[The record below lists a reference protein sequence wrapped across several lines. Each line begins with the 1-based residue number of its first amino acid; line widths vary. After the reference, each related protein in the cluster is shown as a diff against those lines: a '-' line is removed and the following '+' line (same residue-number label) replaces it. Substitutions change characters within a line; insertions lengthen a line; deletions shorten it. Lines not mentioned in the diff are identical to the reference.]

1 MLILPSFIISCLV
14 FRFILWSLIVI
25 KQLQSVLTSVLSIML
40 SYDFLMIPFLFL
52 FILLLMFPLFFYRL
66 RLWDLCALYCICLLL
81 TYPYLMSWLEVLGSC
96 LIVRLTLYLILTIFV
111 AGCVLFGIQYFS
123 LTQLSHF
130 QDC

>member
-66 RLWDLCALYCICLLL
+66 RLWDLCAFYCIYLLL

-96 LIVRLTLYLILTIFV
+96 LIVRLTLYLILTTFV

-123 LTQLSHF
+123 LTRLSHF